1 MRMKREKRR
10 KEERDALTALSEKA
24 AAAVKKSQME
34 HYENTAFE
42 HITVVTVTFTLVN
55 PTSHVEDVKK
65 NQRVGQKRACS
76 DNDEEKGD
84 PENRTKKNKKEKTT
98 TCVLPE
104 DPTPEPQLPG
114 NFMTRIKGLNGSEI
128 ALVVQKKLFAS
139 NVSKSQC
146 HILMSYT
153 QREDMDFLRPKRDS
167 LKKIPQKEVLL
178 IDPLCQKE

>member
-1 MRMKREKRR
+1 MKEKERLKRESSIKEQVSHANLFPSFMLRSKRTTR
-10 KEERDALTALSEKA
+10 ITPFK
-24 AAAVKKSQME
+24 
-34 HYENTAFE
+34 
-42 HITVVTVTFTLVN
+42 HITVVMVTFALVN

-76 DNDEEKGD
+76 DNDEEKGG
-84 PENRTKKNKKEKTT
+84 PENRTKKNKEEKTM

-114 NFMTRIKGLNGSEI
+114 NFMTRIKGLNRSEI
-128 ALVVQKKLFAS
+128 ALVVPKKLFAS

-153 QREDMDFLRPKRDS
+153 QMRRHGFLTTEERQFEEKPAERGARKSR
-167 LKKIPQKEVLL
+167 L
-178 IDPLCQKE
+178 